1 MVATSKK
8 GDNGVPPD
16 KAEIQVLSNLEE
28 LTRRAAVEFV
38 SQAEEAVRARG
49 FFTVALSGGST
60 PKGLYSLLA
69 DGNEGFRARVAW
81 DKIHFFWGDERHVP
95 PDHPESNYRM
105 AYEALLSKVPV
116 PPDNV
121 HRIKAENPNAAEAA
135 RDYEEVLREFF
146 NLGTGQKPRFDLVLL
161 GMGPEGHTA
170 SLFPGS
176 EVIHEKSRL
185 VAATWV
191 EKFKTYR
198 ITLTPPVLNNAICIM
213 FLVCGEEKA
222 ETLKSVLQ
230 GEYRPDQFP
239 AQAIHPVNGRLV
251 WLVDREA
258 ARFLE
263 LDR

>member
-1 MVATSKK
+1 
-8 GDNGVPPD
+8 VPSD
-16 KAEIQVLSNLEE
+16 KAEIQVLSNLQE

-38 SQAEEAVRARG
+38 SQATEAVRRKG
-49 FFTVALSGGST
+49 LFTVALSGGST

-105 AYEALLSKVPV
+105 AYEALLSKIPV

-121 HRIKAENPNAAEAA
+121 HRIKAENPNAADAA
-135 RDYEEVLREFF
+135 RDYEEILREFF
-146 NLGTGQKPRFDLVLL
+146 KLGQGQKPRFDLVLL

-176 EVIHEKSRL
+176 EVIHEKGRL
-185 VAATWV
+185 VAAPWV

-198 ITLTPPVLNNAICIM
+198 ITLTPPVLNNAVCVM
-213 FLVCGEEKA
+213 FLVSGEEKA

-239 AQAIHPVNGRLV
+239 AQVIHPLSGRLV
-251 WLVDREA
+251 WLVDQA
-258 ARFLE
+258 AVRLLE
-263 LDR
+263 

>member
-1 MVATSKK
+1 M
-8 GDNGVPPD
+8 
-16 KAEIQVLSNLEE
+16 QVLSNLQE
-28 LTRRAAVEFV
+28 LTRRAAEEFV
-38 SQAEEAVRARG
+38 LQAAEAVRG
-49 FFTVALSGGST
+49 KGYFTVALSGGST

-69 DGNEGFRARVAW
+69 DGNEEFRARVAW

-121 HRIKAENPNAAEAA
+121 HRIKAENPNAADAA
-135 RDYEEVLREFF
+135 RDYEEILREFF
-146 NLGTGQKPRFDLVLL
+146 KLGQGQKPRFDLVLL

-176 EVIHEKSRL
+176 GVIHEENRL
-185 VAATWV
+185 VAAPWV

-198 ITLTPPVLNNAICIM
+198 ITLTPPVLNNAICVM
-213 FLVCGEEKA
+213 FLAGGEEKA

-230 GEYRPDQFP
+230 GEYQPDRFP
-239 AQAIHPVNGRLV
+239 AQVIHPVNGRLV

-263 LDR
+263 PLNDTPRPFGTPLSRGD

>member
-1 MVATSKK
+1 M
-8 GDNGVPPD
+8 PPD
-16 KAEIQVLSNLEE
+16 KAEIQVLSNLKE
-28 LTRRAAVEFV
+28 LTRRAAEEFV
-38 SQAEEAVRARG
+38 LQAVEAVQAKG

-69 DGNEGFRARVAW
+69 DENEEFRARVAW

-121 HRIKAENPNAAEAA
+121 HRIKAENPNAADAA
-135 RDYEEVLREFF
+135 RDYEEILREFF
-146 NLGTGQKPRFDLVLL
+146 KLGQGQKPRFDLVLL

-185 VAATWV
+185 VAAPWV

-198 ITLTPPVLNNAICIM
+198 ITLTPPVLNNAICVM
-213 FLVCGEEKA
+213 FLVGGEEKA

-230 GEYRPDQFP
+230 GEYRPDRFP
-239 AQAIHPVNGRLV
+239 AQVIQPVNGKLV

-258 ARFLE
+258 ARFL
-263 LDR
+263 

>member
-1 MVATSKK
+1 MS
-8 GDNGVPPD
+8 D
-16 KAEIQVLSNLEE
+16 KAEIQVLSNLQE
-28 LTRRAAVEFV
+28 LTRRAAEEFV
-38 SQAEEAVRARG
+38 SQAAEAVQAKG
-49 FFTVALSGGST
+49 LFTVALSGGST

-121 HRIKAENPNAAEAA
+121 HRIKAENPNAADAA
-135 RDYEEVLREFF
+135 KDYEEILHGFF
-146 NLGTGQKPRFDLVLL
+146 KLGQGQKPRFDLVLL

-176 EVIHEKSRL
+176 EAIHEESRL
-185 VAATWV
+185 VAAPWV
-191 EKFKTYR
+191 GKFKTYR
-198 ITLTPPVLNNAICIM
+198 ITLTPPVFNNARYIL
-213 FLVCGEEKA
+213 FLVSGEEKA
-222 ETLKSVLQ
+222 ETLRSVLQ

-239 AQAIHPVNGRLV
+239 AQVIQPMNGNLV

-263 LDR
+263 PDME

>member
-1 MVATSKK
+1 MPS
-8 GDNGVPPD
+8 D
-16 KAEIQVLSNLEE
+16 KAEIEILSNLQE
-28 LTRRAAVEFV
+28 LTQRAAEGFV
-38 SQAEEAVRARG
+38 HQAAEAVQAKR

-69 DGNEGFRARVAW
+69 DENDLYRAKVEW

-105 AYEALLSKVPV
+105 AYEALLSKVAV

-121 HRIKAENPNAAEAA
+121 HRIKAEDPNAADAA
-135 RDYEEVLREFF
+135 GDYEEILREFF
-146 NLGTGQKPRFDLVLL
+146 KLGQGQKPRFDLVLL

-176 EVIHEKSRL
+176 EVIHEESRL
-185 VAATWV
+185 VAAPWV

-198 ITLTPPVLNNAICIM
+198 ITLTPPVLNNAICVM
-213 FLVCGEEKA
+213 FLVGGEEKA

-239 AQAIHPVNGRLV
+239 AQVIHPVNGRLF

-258 ARFLE
+258 ARFL
-263 LDR
+263 